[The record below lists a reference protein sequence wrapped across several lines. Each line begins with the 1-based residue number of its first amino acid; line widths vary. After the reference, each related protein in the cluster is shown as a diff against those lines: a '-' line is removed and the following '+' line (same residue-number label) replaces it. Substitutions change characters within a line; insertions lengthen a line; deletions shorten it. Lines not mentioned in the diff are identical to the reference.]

1 MSALM
6 GLAIDTMFGS
16 IADRFRSM
24 LLNLIMTVISWLEQ
38 LGIAFFDSA
47 FVSQTLTFTKGVSW
61 LVLGAAFVVMLL
73 DIGEEL
79 GGYRPGQGVEFTT
92 IFTNFIKTIAFVLMA
107 PDLAI
112 IAMQLSVTAT
122 GQMSIDYDTFRAQAN
137 GVLLDTAVIS
147 IIVLIA
153 TVAFFVYT
161 LFAVGGIFIQAAT
174 VFLYVPDIMRGK
186 DTAMGEWIRQTVAI
200 LLTFLFRHLLF
211 VIGLAAALSGDV
223 ITMAVAWITMF
234 SVAKLLQ
241 KFGASSGFGG
251 MGITTNEFYHQNE
264 DHIIDVHDAGIGFA
278 ISVLKASDYHGQE
291 ISSLQALNDFHNS
304 PVLTSS
310 SCANED
316 YELPSVELLMKIIRT
331 FMIQYNGWQSRNVF
345 ERQWVLRDFKKY
357 MGVPAETVKKE
368 FDRIQ
373 KEVENGIGLR
383 NISQKLFENLLYY
396 WKHQLK
402 LLRGFEKDEQKFN
415 DYSRA
420 IGEWISDIQ
429 MLLKIMEH

>member
-24 LLNLIMTVISWLEQ
+24 LPNLIMTVISWLEQ

-47 FVSQTLTFTKGVSW
+47 FVSQTLTFTKGISW

-251 MGITTNEFYHQNE
+251 MVSRTAQ
-264 DHIIDVHDAGIGFA
+264 AGQSF
-278 ISVLKASDYHGQE
+278 V
-291 ISSLQALNDFHNS
+291 SLVRSA
-304 PVLTSS
+304 
-310 SCANED
+310 
-316 YELPSVELLMKIIRT
+316 M
-331 FMIQYNGWQSRNVF
+331 
-345 ERQWVLRDFKKY
+345 
-357 MGVPAETVKKE
+357 
-368 FDRIQ
+368 
-373 KEVENGIGLR
+373 
-383 NISQKLFENLLYY
+383 
-396 WKHQLK
+396 
-402 LLRGFEKDEQKFN
+402 
-415 DYSRA
+415 
-420 IGEWISDIQ
+420 
-429 MLLKIMEH
+429 